1 MTNAER
7 RAVNPGDDDET
18 HGIMSW
24 ADLNSF
30 DSNEFEPELQGLYKH
45 VVVNFD
51 TGAAVSTVPSERVWK
66 VRIR

>member
-7 RAVNPGDDDET
+7 RAANPGDADET

-30 DSNEFEPELQGLYKH
+30 ESKEFEPELGFVQACGCQ
-45 VVVNFD
+45 F
-51 TGAAVSTVPSERVWK
+51 
-66 VRIR
+66 